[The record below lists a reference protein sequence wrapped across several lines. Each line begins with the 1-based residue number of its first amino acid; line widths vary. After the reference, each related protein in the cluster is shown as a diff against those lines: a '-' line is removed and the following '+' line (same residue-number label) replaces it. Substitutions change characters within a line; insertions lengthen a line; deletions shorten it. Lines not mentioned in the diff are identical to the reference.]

1 MRTLMDRPHDD
12 HTFFKCIKKA
22 KMYVEPIKRN
32 ETYNIAYRDLKM
44 NSPGRPQN
52 WEGNIKGFII
62 LRFLLII
69 LVILQIFSNIL
80 SIITS
85 GLLLSESNYDSLALR
100 IRISHFL
107 FSNVEKTTCEKRL

>member
-1 MRTLMDRPHDD
+1 MDRPQDD
-12 HTFFKCIKKA
+12 YTFFKCIKKA
-22 KMYVEPIKRN
+22 KMYTEPIKRN
-32 ETYNIAYRDLKM
+32 KTYNIAYRDLKM

-80 SIITS
+80 NIITLDMS
-85 GLLLSESNYDSLALR
+85 RSFVILLILYVKN
-100 IRISHFL
+100 HFIHT
-107 FSNVEKTTCEKRL
+107 FNAC